1 MPLKTIIA
9 GILLLLIFGGFVFLR
24 IRKKKRTN
32 DREKG
37 GRE

>member
-9 GILLLLIFGGFVFLR
+9 GILLLLIFGGFVFLKV
-24 IRKKKRTN
+24 RKNRTN

-37 GRE
+37 GSE